1 MGVFIS
7 DHAVLPGN
15 RHVRNAIPC
24 QDYAMSGGNWAIASD
39 GCSGG
44 EETDLGSR
52 IWTLALAGL
61 LKSSGPLM
69 LRRREA
75 LQHRLMFLTAPWL
88 AQVGPNDGIA
98 TLVAL
103 GVHGQQLIG
112 SIAGDGG
119 FLVRLRGGDF
129 FVLEVNI
136 SDGTKSKPLYIDYF
150 RSEASRNH
158 YMQDAGD
165 QVVTTTV
172 ERYNA
177 SGILQT
183 SEKSEAPVSVA
194 HAFTVFNLPDVLN
207 VPFGEI
213 EVAVAC
219 TDGIFSRPTP
229 RGESFAD
236 LVGFK
241 NFTGQFARRRLG
253 ALGARWASSDSMPI
267 DDLAIA
273 AIHLD

>member
-1 MGVFIS
+1 M
-7 DHAVLPGN
+7 
-15 RHVRNAIPC
+15 RNAIPC
-24 QDYAMSGGNWAIASD
+24 QDYATSGGCWAIVSD

-75 LQHRLMFLTAPWL
+75 LQHRLVFLTAPWL

-103 GVHGQQLIG
+103 GVHDHQLIG
-112 SIAGDGG
+112 AMAGDGG
-119 FLVRLRGGDF
+119 FLVRLRNGDF

-136 SDGTKSKPLYIDYF
+136 SDGSKSKPLYIDYF
-150 RSEASRNH
+150 RNEASRNC

-165 QVVTTTV
+165 QIVTTTI
-172 ERYNA
+172 ERYSA

-183 SEKSEAPVSVA
+183 YEKSDAPVSVA
-194 HAFTVFNLPDVLN
+194 HAFTVFDLPQVLN
-207 VPFGEI
+207 VPFAEI
-213 EVAVAC
+213 QVAVAC
-219 TDGIFSRPTP
+219 TDGIFSRPAP

-236 LVGFK
+236 IVGFK
-241 NFTGQFARRRLG
+241 NFTGQFVRRRLG
-253 ALGARWASSDSMPI
+253 ALGARWAGGNSLPI